1 MYDKIIT
8 FLSGARQ
15 QDVSVN
21 DHPLAKDFCLLT
33 MAKKFVNDAE
43 TNVSSNSKSAFPLA
57 KIIVS
62 IWIKVPEFGQLF
74 LAYLFKASP
83 FLVPYIVPFVK
94 GQSIHEYQKALGYQV
109 SAEGKVETPD
119 SYLKRQS
126 GLMRLYG
133 AVMISKARKAD
144 QNLPHP
150 FCVENAWSWICHM
163 IKLETLP
170 DICSTLLL
178 EILEV
183 TGSQLLKIYGKQFG
197 NVLIYIRDF
206 YYPKLKLDE
215 HGPISRLELL
225 LSEIFKDHR
234 IKSPEGFLSDN
245 FW

>member
-1 MYDKIIT
+1 M
-8 FLSGARQ
+8 SGARQ
-15 QDVSVN
+15 QDISVN

-43 TNVSSNSKSAFPLA
+43 TIVSSNSQSAFPLA

-62 IWIKVPEFGQLF
+62 IWIKIPEFGLLF

-83 FLVPYIVPFVK
+83 FLVPYIIPFVK
-94 GQSIHEYQKALGYQV
+94 GQSIQDYQKALGYQV
-109 SAEGKVETPD
+109 SSEGKVEAPD

-133 AVMISKARKAD
+133 AVMITKARKAD
-144 QNLPHP
+144 QNIPHP
-150 FCVENAWSWICHM
+150 FWIENAWSWICHM
-163 IKLETLP
+163 VQLETLP

-178 EILEV
+178 EILEM
-183 TGSQLLKIYGKQFG
+183 TGNQLLKVYGGQFG
-197 NVLIYIRDF
+197 DVLVYIRDF
-206 YYPKLKLDE
+206 YYPKLKHDE

-225 LSEIFKDHR
+225 LGEIFKEHR
-234 IKSPEGFLSDN
+234 IKAPEGFLSDN